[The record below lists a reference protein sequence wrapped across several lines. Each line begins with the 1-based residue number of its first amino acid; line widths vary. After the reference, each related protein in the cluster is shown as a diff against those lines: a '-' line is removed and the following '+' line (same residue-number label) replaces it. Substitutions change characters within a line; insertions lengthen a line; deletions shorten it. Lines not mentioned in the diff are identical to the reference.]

1 MGYHAQVC
9 IFGIEAAPCSRYTY
23 ATMATSNAKTATHI
37 THREFKLLL
46 KAERFPTRRALLDF
60 NKLLEDIAAKL
71 HVRYEPF
78 DPIDAQLRIV
88 QFYDTSDQTLRK
100 NRLIFRIRQLRQ
112 ALWPDDSWEVTFK
125 ARHTDRSEAEDFDST
140 SSFPAQQKKKFKE
153 EILRGD
159 APGTIASIYSN
170 NCILESP
177 QLDVELPLEKLAEA
191 FPHLKSLD
199 LNFDQTMTIV
209 NSAKVFE
216 IESKLGNLFF
226 GHHTTATATLA
237 VWARPVPDK
246 FEPLIA
252 EFGWSY
258 HPVDDEKGKDA
269 DKVADQFFKDIQLPL
284 KDWITTGT
292 TKTALIYG
300 DQGN

>member
-1 MGYHAQVC
+1 MAGSETAVV
-9 IFGIEAAPCSRYTY
+9 SR
-23 ATMATSNAKTATHI
+23 I

-46 KAERFPTRRALLDF
+46 KAERFPTRQSLLAF
-60 NKLLEDIAAKL
+60 NKLLEEIAAKL

-112 ALWPDDSWEVTFK
+112 ALWPDESWEVTFK
-125 ARHTDRSEAEDFDST
+125 SRHGDRKKVEGFDST
-140 SSFPAQQKKKFKE
+140 STFPTQEKKKFKE

-159 APGTIASIYSN
+159 EPGSIASIYSN

-177 QLDVELPLEKLAEA
+177 QLDVEIPLHKLAEA
-191 FPHLKSLD
+191 FPHLKTLNI
-199 LNFDQTMTIV
+199 NFDQTMKIV
-209 NSAKVFE
+209 NDAKVFE
-216 IESKLGNLFF
+216 IQANLGNFFF

-246 FEPLIA
+246 FDPLIA

-258 HPVDDEKGKDA
+258 HPVDDEKGKEA

-284 KDWITTGT
+284 AEWITTGT

-300 DQGN
+300 DDGN

>member
-1 MGYHAQVC
+1 M
-9 IFGIEAAPCSRYTY
+9 AAPESSV
-23 ATMATSNAKTATHI
+23 ATRV

-60 NKLLEDIAAKL
+60 NKLLEEIAAKL
-71 HVRYEPF
+71 HIRYEPF

-112 ALWPDDSWEVTFK
+112 ALWPDESWEVTFK
-125 ARHTDRSEAEDFDST
+125 ARHADRKTAEAFDTTST
-140 SSFPAQQKKKFKE
+140 FPKLQKNKFKE

-159 APGTIASIYSN
+159 APGTTASIYSN
-170 NCILESP
+170 NAIIESP
-177 QLDVELPLEKLAEA
+177 ELNVEVPLQKLADA
-191 FPHLKSLD
+191 LPHLKTLN

-209 NSAKVFE
+209 HGAKVFE

-258 HPVDDEKGKDA
+258 HPVDDEKGKEA

-284 KDWITTGT
+284 KDWITSGT

-300 DQGN
+300 DDGN

>member
-1 MGYHAQVC
+1 MAGSESPV
-9 IFGIEAAPCSRYTY
+9 
-23 ATMATSNAKTATHI
+23 ATRI

-60 NKLLEDIAAKL
+60 NKLLEEIAAKL

-88 QFYDTSDQTLRK
+88 QFYDTPNETLRK

-125 ARHTDRSEAEDFDST
+125 ARHADRDTAESFDTTST
-140 SSFPAQQKKKFKE
+140 FPKLQKNKFKE

-159 APGTIASIYSN
+159 APGTITSIYSN
-170 NCILESP
+170 NCIIDSP
-177 QLDVELPLEKLAEA
+177 ELKVEVPLQKLADA
-191 FPHLKSLD
+191 LPHLKT
-199 LNFDQTMTIV
+199 LNLNLGETMTIV
-209 NSAKVFE
+209 HGAKVFE
-216 IESKLGNLFF
+216 IESKLGNFFF
-226 GHHTTATATLA
+226 GHHVTATATLA
-237 VWARPVPDK
+237 VWARPVPDR

-258 HPVDDEKGKDA
+258 HPVDDEKGKEA

>member
-1 MGYHAQVC
+1 MAGSESAV
-9 IFGIEAAPCSRYTY
+9 ASR
-23 ATMATSNAKTATHI
+23 I

-46 KAERFPTRRALLDF
+46 KAERFPTRRALLEF
-60 NKLLEDIAAKL
+60 NKNLEQIATKL

-88 QFYDTSDQTLRK
+88 QFYDTEDETLRK

-112 ALWPDDSWEVTFK
+112 ALWPDDSWELTFK
-125 ARHTDRSEAEDFDST
+125 ARHSDRDKAEEFDST
-140 SSFPAQQKKKFKE
+140 STFPTQQKKKFKE

-159 APGTIASIYSN
+159 TPGTITSIYSN
-170 NCILESP
+170 NCILETP
-177 QLDVELPLEKLAEA
+177 DVNVEVPLQKLANA
-191 FPHLKSLD
+191 FPHLKTLN
-199 LNFDQTMTIV
+199 LNFDQTMKVV
-209 NSAKVFE
+209 NGARVFE

-246 FEPLIA
+246 FDPLIA

-258 HPVDDEKGKDA
+258 HPVDDEKGKEA

-284 KDWITTGT
+284 QDWITTGT

-300 DQGN
+300 DEGN

>member
-1 MGYHAQVC
+1 MAGSESAV
-9 IFGIEAAPCSRYTY
+9 ASR
-23 ATMATSNAKTATHI
+23 I

-46 KAERFPTRRALLDF
+46 KAERFPTRQSLLAF
-60 NKLLEDIAAKL
+60 NKLLEEIAAKL

-88 QFYDTSDQTLRK
+88 QFYDTADQTLRK

-112 ALWPDDSWEVTFK
+112 ALWPDESWEVTFK
-125 ARHTDRSEAEDFDST
+125 SRHGDRKKVEGFDST
-140 SSFPAQQKKKFKE
+140 STFPTQEKKKFKE

-159 APGTIASIYSN
+159 DPGSITSIYSN

-177 QLDVELPLEKLAEA
+177 QLNAELPLHKLAEA
-191 FPHLKSLD
+191 FPHLKTLNI
-199 LNFDQTMTIV
+199 NFDQTMMIV
-209 NSAKVFE
+209 NGAKVFE
-216 IESKLGNLFF
+216 IEAKLGNFFF

-237 VWARPVPDK
+237 VWARPVPDQ
-246 FEPLIA
+246 FDPLIA

-258 HPVDDEKGKDA
+258 HPVDDEKGKEA

-284 KDWITTGT
+284 AEWITTGT

>member
-1 MGYHAQVC
+1 
-9 IFGIEAAPCSRYTY
+9 
-23 ATMATSNAKTATHI
+23 MATTDTGVASPI

-46 KAERFPTRRALLDF
+46 KAERFPTRQALLDF
-60 NKLLEDIAAKL
+60 NKLLEETAAKL

-88 QFYDTSDQTLRK
+88 QFYDTVEQTLRK

-112 ALWPDDSWEVTFK
+112 ALWPDESWEVTFK
-125 ARHTDRSEAEDFDST
+125 ARHADREKAETFDST
-140 SSFPAQQKKKFKE
+140 STFPKQQKKKFKE

-159 APGTIASIYSN
+159 TPGTITSIYSN

-177 QLDVELPLEKLAEA
+177 ELNVELPLQKLAAA
-191 FPHLKSLD
+191 FPHLKTLN

-209 NSAKVFE
+209 NGAKVFE
-216 IESKLGNLFF
+216 IESKLGNFFF

-237 VWARPVPDK
+237 VWARPIPDK

-258 HPVDDEKGKDA
+258 HPVDDEKGKEA
-269 DKVADQFFKDIQLPL
+269 DKVADQFFKDIQWPL
-284 KDWITTGT
+284 GDWITTGT

-300 DQGN
+300 DDGN

>member
-1 MGYHAQVC
+1 MAGSESPV
-9 IFGIEAAPCSRYTY
+9 
-23 ATMATSNAKTATHI
+23 ATRI

-60 NKLLEDIAAKL
+60 NKLLEEIAAKL

-88 QFYDTSDQTLRK
+88 QFYDTADQTLRK

-125 ARHTDRSEAEDFDST
+125 ARHADRDKAEAFDTTST
-140 SSFPAQQKKKFKE
+140 FPKQQKNKFKE

-159 APGTIASIYSN
+159 ALGETTSIYSN
-170 NCILESP
+170 NAIIESP
-177 QLDVELPLEKLAEA
+177 QLNVELPLKRLAEA
-191 FPHLKSLD
+191 LPHLKTLN

-209 NSAKVFE
+209 NDAKVFE
-216 IESKLGNLFF
+216 IESKLGNLLF
-226 GHHTTATATLA
+226 GHHITATATLA

-258 HPVDDEKGKDA
+258 HPVDDEKGKEA

-300 DQGN
+300 DEGN

>member
-1 MGYHAQVC
+1 
-9 IFGIEAAPCSRYTY
+9 
-23 ATMATSNAKTATHI
+23 MAMQI

-46 KAERFPTRRALLDF
+46 KAERFSTRRKLLEF
-60 NKLLEDIAAKL
+60 NQRLEDIATKL

-88 QFYDTSDQTLRK
+88 QFYDTSDETLRK

-125 ARHTDRSEAEDFDST
+125 ARHADRGQAESFDTTST
-140 SSFPAQQKKKFKE
+140 FPKQEKKKFKE

-159 APGTIASIYSN
+159 SPGTITSIYSN
-170 NCILESP
+170 NVILESP
-177 QLDVELPLEKLAEA
+177 GLNVELPLKKLADA
-191 FPHLKSLD
+191 LPHLQTLNLNLD
-199 LNFDQTMTIV
+199 ETMTIV
-209 NSAKVFE
+209 NGARVFE

-258 HPVDDEKGKDA
+258 HPVDDEKGKEA
-269 DKVADQFFKDIQLPL
+269 DRVADQFFKDIQLQL
-284 KDWITTGT
+284 QDWITTAT
-292 TKTALIYG
+292 TKTAVIYG